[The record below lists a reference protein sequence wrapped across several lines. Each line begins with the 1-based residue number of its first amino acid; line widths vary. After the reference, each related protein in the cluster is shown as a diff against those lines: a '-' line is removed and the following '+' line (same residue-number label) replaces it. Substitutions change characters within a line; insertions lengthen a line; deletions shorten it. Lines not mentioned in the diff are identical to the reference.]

1 MKVLFQIDVQ
11 ITGADEVKGNTRNV
25 SMLYF
30 SGEVVGEYFNG
41 SVIGR
46 GVDTQKTPHGGEMA
60 MSARYMLDGTD
71 IAGEKCRIFIEN
83 NGTFSK
89 GFTPVI
95 TTDSKALAFLES
107 TELSAKVDG
116 NEHGVMIT
124 ICIK

>member
-1 MKVLFQIDVQ
+1 MKELLKINVQ

-30 SGEVVGEYFNG
+30 TGEAGGELFNG

-46 GVDTQKTPHGGEMA
+46 GVDTQKTTHGGEMYL
-60 MSARYMLDGTD
+60 SARYMLEGTD
-71 IAGEKCRIFIEN
+71 NAGEKCRIFIEN
-83 NGTFSK
+83 NGSFSK
-89 GFTPVI
+89 GFTPFI

-124 ICIK
+124 IYK